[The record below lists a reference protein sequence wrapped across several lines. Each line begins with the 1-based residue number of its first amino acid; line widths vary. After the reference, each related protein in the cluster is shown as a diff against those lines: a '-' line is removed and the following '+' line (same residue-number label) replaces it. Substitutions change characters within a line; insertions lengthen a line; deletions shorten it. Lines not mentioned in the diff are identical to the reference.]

1 MGKYLESAARLEELS
16 RIVSSAKPNIRPKGT
31 LPRSPSRVVTPRSA
45 TPIGVKFE
53 LAKKMEPLEECRT
66 PLAKVVADCA
76 KRWFQDTLKEA
87 KAGDTG
93 MQVLVGQ
100 MYNSGYGVPRDPQ
113 KVTDY
118 TIMSFVY
125 RDKFGLVKHQ
135 EIEIQYG
142 KCVVNGQVTEQVIQ
156 IHVIRR
162 TRINPVLNLRVV
174 EVKVGLHCDDCIKKI
189 LKAIKKIEDIETY
202 NVDTKLNKVIVT
214 GNVTTEKVIRV
225 LQKIGKNAIAWKD
238 DQSITQ

>member
-45 TPIGVKFE
+45 TPIGVKVE

-113 KVTDY
+113 KVFSFFFY
-118 TIMSFVY
+118 FYHSMSFPVQY
-125 RDKFGLVKHQ
+125 INGGKL
-135 EIEIQYG
+135 EIWYWLFYPKSLLLYCNFNQIVIYFKKNARIQLPVSE
-142 KCVVNGQVTEQVIQ
+142 CLFVMLFFLMIVWTSF
-156 IHVIRR
+156 VIR
-162 TRINPVLNLRVV
+162 THSYENCLRV
-174 EVKVGLHCDDCIKKI
+174 GG
-189 LKAIKKIEDIETY
+189 
-202 NVDTKLNKVIVT
+202 TKLLVSIVNT
-214 GNVTTEKVIRV
+214 GN
-225 LQKIGKNAIAWKD
+225 L
-238 DQSITQ
+238 

>member
-113 KVTDY
+113 KV
-118 TIMSFVY
+118 
-125 RDKFGLVKHQ
+125 
-135 EIEIQYG
+135 
-142 KCVVNGQVTEQVIQ
+142 
-156 IHVIRR
+156 
-162 TRINPVLNLRVV
+162 V